1 MNEIVVLAGA
11 DTDMLRKYVELDE
24 HSPELADKFEI
35 DLQDAFDLISRHPLI
50 GFGYLYPPY
59 RKWSL
64 RGWNMAIFYQPSEK
78 RCFIHAVLDMR
89 QNPQSIRAILRSRTH
104 P

>member
-11 DTDMLRKYVELDE
+11 DTDMLRKFAELDE
-24 HSPELADKFEI
+24 HSPEVADRFER
-35 DLQDAFDLISRHPLI
+35 DLHEALELISRHPQI
-50 GFGYLYPPY
+50 GFGHLYPPY

-64 RGWNMAIFYQPSEK
+64 RGWNMAIFYQPSGS

-89 QNPQSIRAILRSRTH
+89 QAPEALQAILQARTH

>member
-1 MNEIVVLAGA
+1 MSEIVVLAGA

-24 HSPELADKFEI
+24 HSSELADRFES
-35 DLQDAFDLISRHPLI
+35 DLQDAFRLISRHPLI
-50 GFGYLYPPY
+50 GSGHLVPPY

-64 RGWNMAIFYQPSEK
+64 RGWNMAIFYQPAGN

-89 QNPQSIRAILRSRTH
+89 QNPQSIRSILRSRTH

>member
-11 DTDMLRKYVELDE
+11 DSDMLRKYAELDE
-24 HSPELADKFEI
+24 YSAELADRFEH
-35 DLQDAFDLISRHPLI
+35 DLQDAFDLISRHPRI
-50 GFGYLYPPY
+50 GAAYQYPPF

-64 RGWNMAIFYQPSEK
+64 QGWKMAIFYQPSGS
-78 RCFIHAVLDMR
+78 RCFIHAVIDMR
-89 QNPQSIRAILRSRTH
+89 QSPDSIRALLQARTH